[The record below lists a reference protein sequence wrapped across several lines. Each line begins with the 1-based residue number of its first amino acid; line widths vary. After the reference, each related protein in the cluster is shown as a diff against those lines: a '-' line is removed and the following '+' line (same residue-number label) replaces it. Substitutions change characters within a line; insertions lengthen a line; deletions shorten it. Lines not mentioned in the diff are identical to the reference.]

1 MIVNLYARKSIP
13 SFQSYSYRYV
23 SVVSQWERIYSFSPS
38 IQSDSAIDVCDA
50 LRGPSKHI
58 PAEIETAREEWRPS
72 MAEWAAFVEPSPR
85 LRRPPAACLQHRW
98 RPALIAMNFL

>member
-1 MIVNLYARKSIP
+1 MRESRNPVIKAIHI
-13 SFQSYSYRYV
+13 YV

-72 MAEWAAFVEPSPR
+72 MAE
-85 LRRPPAACLQHRW
+85 
-98 RPALIAMNFL
+98 